1 MIKNQFYLIYCTVS
15 LWLSLCQVYCVTQTV
30 GINTA
35 LTCDSCALSETTL
48 PWSSCPSRW
57 HWVTLFSWAAFLLLA
72 PSLKTTT
79 PAMLQAGGDS
89 PVSACPHETCHR
101 RKHSWNTFSVQETWF
116 STYLSVYINCTEV
129 CINLVS
135 QLEALFLINCS
146 KHWCPLWITPP
157 APGLTGGA
165 SVSKKP
171 WSALVETALSL
182 AAMWV
187 KLYGLCSFIN
197 YLVPHHFLNIC

>member
-72 PSLKTTT
+72 PSSKTTT

-89 PVSACPHETCHR
+89 PVSACPHETCHK
-101 RKHSWNTFSVQETWF
+101 RKHSWNIFSVQETWF
-116 STYLSVYINCTEV
+116 STYLSVYINCYRSLYKPCV
-129 CINLVS
+129 
-135 QLEALFLINCS
+135 
-146 KHWCPLWITPP
+146 P
-157 APGLTGGA
+157 AGGA
-165 SVSKKP
+165 LPDKLQQALMPAVDHATCSRSDWWGFSVKETMVCAGGDGIVAGCNVSKVI
-171 WSALVETALSL
+171 SACVHLLII
-182 AAMWV
+182 
-187 KLYGLCSFIN
+187 LCHIIF
-197 YLVPHHFLNIC
+197 